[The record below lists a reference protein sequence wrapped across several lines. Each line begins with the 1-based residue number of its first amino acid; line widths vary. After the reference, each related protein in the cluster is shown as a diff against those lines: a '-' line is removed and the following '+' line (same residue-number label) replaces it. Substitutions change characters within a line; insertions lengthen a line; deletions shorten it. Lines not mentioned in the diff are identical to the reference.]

1 MSVALWVLW
10 PGGVVSLVGMS
21 RCVAFGCTTE
31 TAGWLCVFHARRLR
45 RGLGLP
51 TAGDP
56 RVGDPS
62 GHGVWGVVERSE
74 DGVMCHECG
83 QRFAR
88 LGVHLARAHELT
100 VRRYR
105 DRHGIADEESLAI
118 ASVGRPRRRA
128 HPCWRCGTILTVPGK
143 LCPDC
148 RVARRVE
155 LEARRAARAEPKPP
169 KPPRWRRLTL
179 EERDQLLRVAPGD
192 LGSLIESLQRSRVTS
207 AEIAA
212 VLGQTQ
218 TWMAQNHPRPGWGGT
233 RN

>member
-1 MSVALWVLW
+1 MWVLVAGW
-10 PGGVVSLVGMS
+10 MVSLVAMS

-31 TAGWLCVFHARRLR
+31 TAGRLCVFHARRLR

-51 TAGDP
+51 TAADL

-62 GHGVWGVVERSE
+62 GHGVWGVVDRSE
-74 DGVMCHECG
+74 DGVLCHECG

-100 VRRYR
+100 VREYR

-155 LEARRAARAEPKPP
+155 LEACKAAQAEPKPP

-179 EERDQLLRVAPGD
+179 EEWDQLLRVAPGD

-212 VLGQTQ
+212 VLGRTP
-218 TWMAQNHPRPGWGGT
+218 TWMAQNHPRPGWGRT
-233 RN
+233 PN